1 MKLHGDTRRFQTLNH
16 VQKHCFKSCRMNND
30 ENFLRLSTELY
41 LWASSTEAFFP
52 CNPLQSKFAYW
63 EQEAFPLKQKP
74 KKLSLLCHVP
84 ADYFN
89 CELRAR
95 SVFMPSSLFPC
106 NLMRVMKD
114 TSLEYMFKN
123 KQGSASNATS
133 YHHGIFINRQQQRSR
148 SSSSIGKRWKK
159 GKLSKYQILWFARAL
174 QPPLW
179 PCARVTMFA
188 MAKGRLTNK

>member
-1 MKLHGDTRRFQTLNH
+1 MMKT
-16 VQKHCFKSCRMNND
+16 
-30 ENFLRLSTELY
+30 FLRLLFHELY
-41 LWASSTEAFFP
+41 LWASRPRKHFFP

-74 KKLSLLCHVP
+74 KKVSLLCHVP

-95 SVFMPSSLFPC
+95 FFLPSSLFPC
-106 NLMRVMKD
+106 NLMRERWKIHHLNMCLKI
-114 TSLEYMFKN
+114 SKEAL
-123 KQGSASNATS
+123 QRSS
-133 YHHGIFINRQQQRSR
+133 YRHGIFINRQQQRSR
-148 SSSSIGKRWKK
+148 SEFGEKG